1 MLVCVVC
8 VFSLFIKNTVQAE
21 TAGSGA
27 RIILYDEPKLA
38 KFHIGRVVGSSVQRA
53 AEATTETELTDIVF
67 TSSDAGVCSVEDEYW
82 EVTCLKEGTTVYYG
96 CSDQEGIGCPFRIFY
111 QVHEGECKSK

>member
-67 TSSDAGVCSVEDEYW
+67 TSSDAGVCSVEEEDEYW
-82 EVTCLKEGTTVYYG
+82 ELG
-96 CSDQEGIGCPFRIFY
+96 SDLPERGNHRILWMFRSGRDWMS
-111 QVHEGECKSK
+111 V